1 MTFLSFALKN
11 VIRNKRT
18 YAAYF
23 VSSAFSVMIFFVCA
37 LFTSH
42 PAIKDGLLA
51 DSAVNAMVG
60 AEWILY
66 AFAFLFVLYSV
77 SSFLNSRSREF
88 GIYRM
93 HGMTTK
99 QLGILV
105 FWENMLIGLAAIG
118 LGIVAGLLT
127 GKLFL
132 MVCSAFLDIPS
143 LSFQVTASP
152 LFWTIGAFA
161 ALFGAISLITSVML
175 GSSRL
180 VDLFQAGQRPKASQK
195 PSAALALLA
204 VVLLGTSYVL
214 AATSAATTVYY
225 RVIPVVAMTVVG
237 TYLLYAQLIGL
248 AVQRLKQHRPL
259 SWRRTNIV
267 TIASLAHRFKDNSR
281 MFFMVTILSTVSFC
295 SVGVFAS
302 THTLLRSFLED
313 YPAAIAYVAKQ
324 GSQVEE
330 EHVAQLKAELA
341 SKEIHYKVAEMPIRY
356 VDVRSANAPKRQQT
370 LPIIRFS
377 DYRTAVE
384 LAGHTF
390 DEDRLQDGDGLVI
403 LTTQRERSFISARK
417 KDSYLLLDQPDI
429 TIREVG
435 YTSHV
440 PIPNYLSAKLDIEL
454 EVEFGGIVV
463 SDELFERIVPESA
476 DRYTGFYV
484 ADYRE
489 TAGIGSQLAKDGLVR
504 YQTEAP
510 YAITVSG
517 TLYEVQRSLYSMM
530 LLISLLIGAMFFLA
544 AGSFLYFRLYSDLD
558 YDRRQYTMIAKL
570 GLTDK
575 ELSAIVTRQLAIL
588 FFVPTGVA
596 VVHSLFA
603 FAALQ
608 TMFYLS
614 IAAELG
620 IVLASF
626 VAAQL
631 AYFYF
636 IRQRYLRNLRKRM
649 S

>member
-1 MTFLSFALKN
+1 MTFLSFALRN
-11 VIRNKRT
+11 VVRNKRT

-23 VSSAFSVMIFFVCA
+23 ISSAFSVMIFFVCA

-42 PAIKDGLLA
+42 PAIKGGLLA

-93 HGMTTK
+93 HGMTTR
-99 QLGILV
+99 QLGHLV
-105 FWENMLIGLAAIG
+105 FWENMLIGIAAIG
-118 LGIVAGLLT
+118 LGIIAGLLT

-143 LSFQVTASP
+143 LPFQVTWSP
-152 LFWTIGAFA
+152 LLWTIGSFA
-161 ALFGAISLITSVML
+161 ALFVAISLITSAML

-180 VDLFQAGQRPKASQK
+180 VDLFQAGQRPKANQK
-195 PSAALALLA
+195 PSTVLALLA
-204 VVLLGTSYVL
+204 IILLAASYAL

-225 RVIPVVAMTVVG
+225 RVIPVVAMTIVG

-248 AVQRLKQHRPL
+248 AVQRLKRYRPL
-259 SWRRTNIV
+259 SWRRTNVV
-267 TIASLAHRFKDNSR
+267 TIASLAHRFKDNAR

-324 GSQVEE
+324 GSQVGEN
-330 EHVAQLKAELA
+330 HVEQLKAELA
-341 SKEIHYKVAEMPIRY
+341 SKGIDYQIAEMPIHY
-356 VDVRSANAPKRQQT
+356 VEVRAANTPKRLRT

-377 DYRTAVE
+377 DYKTAVE
-384 LAGHTF
+384 LAGHAF
-390 DEDRLQDGDGLVI
+390 DEKQLQGGEGLVI
-403 LTTQRERSFISARK
+403 LTTQRERSYISARK
-417 KDSYLLLDQPDI
+417 MDSYLLMDQPDI
-429 TIREVG
+429 TIHETG
-435 YTSHV
+435 YTTHV

-454 EVEFGGIVV
+454 EAEFGGIVV
-463 SDELFERIVPESA
+463 SDDLFERIVPDSV

-484 ADYRE
+484 PDYKE
-489 TAGIGSQLAKDGLVR
+489 TAGIGAQLAKDGLVR
-504 YQTEAP
+504 YQSGAP

-530 LLISLLIGAMFFLA
+530 LLVSLLIGAMFFIA

-558 YDRRQYTMIAKL
+558 YDRRQYAMIAKL

-626 VAAQL
+626 IAAQL